1 MYPNAYGANCE
12 SGSTQPYG
20 MPNFGFLAKDP
31 LLPQRCQDPTQMQVS
46 KLIAYPF
53 TYSRLLCTAHIED
66 ELSSTPNLCESSVC

>member
-12 SGSTQPYG
+12 SGSTQPYA

-46 KLIAYPF
+46 KLIAHPF